1 MGVWKTRQHTDPE
14 GSHGERKITE
24 PQEIK
29 IKGRKRTR
37 WEKPGC
43 FKGRSETSISYT
55 RWCCLFPTRRVLLV
69 AEKTEEE
76 RNEYYTIV
84 TSSIPDVVVVG
95 SMAD

>member
-1 MGVWKTRQHTDPE
+1 M
-14 GSHGERKITE
+14 
-24 PQEIK
+24 
-29 IKGRKRTR
+29 
-37 WEKPGC
+37 
-43 FKGRSETSISYT
+43 
-55 RWCCLFPTRRVLLV
+55 FPTRRVLLV